1 MIVPANPRIA
11 IAGATG
17 AVGETLR
24 DLIVARSFPYQSLH
38 LLASQRSAGRVLEV
52 DGRTYCVEALEDFDF
67 AEVDI
72 AFFSCGTPIS
82 RIHAVRAARQGAL
95 VIDNTNAFRMDPD
108 TPLCVPQVNAHVL
121 STRPSSGIV
130 ANPNCSTIPLVRL
143 LQPLDRLFGVERVFV
158 STYQAASGAGANGI
172 AELEDGTR
180 ATLDDPGTPA
190 PHARFAVPL
199 PFNLIP
205 SIDAPLE
212 TGFTLE
218 EQKMTRESRK
228 ILERP
233 DLRLTATC
241 VRVPVVNAHSEA
253 AYILFRDPVDREAV
267 VAALQQAPEVLV
279 FDEGV
284 GSVAYPTPRYLVDPD
299 KVHVGRIR
307 KDPDDACGLWL
318 WLIADNLRIGAAL
331 NAIQIAE
338 ELVRAAAEDESLE
351 KVA

>member
-1 MIVPANPRIA
+1 MIVPARPRIA

-24 DLIVARSFPYQSLH
+24 DLIVARGFPYATLH
-38 LLASQRSAGRVLEV
+38 LLASQRSAGRLLEV
-52 DGRTYCVEALEDFDF
+52 DGRTYRVEALEDFDF
-67 AEVDI
+67 AQVDI
-72 AFFSCGTPIS
+72 AFFSCGTPVS
-82 RIHAVRAARQGAL
+82 RVHARRAAKAGAL
-95 VIDNTNAFRMDPD
+95 VIDNTNAFRMDAD

-121 STRPSSGIV
+121 ATRPASGIV

-180 ATLDDPGTPA
+180 AALADPDAPV

-199 PFNLIP
+199 PFNLVP

-218 EQKMTRESRK
+218 EQKMTQESRK

-241 VRVPVVNAHSEA
+241 VRVPVVNGHSET
-253 AYILFRDPVDREAV
+253 AYVLCRDPVDREAA
-267 VAALQQAPEVLV
+267 VAALHAAPEVLV
-279 FDEGV
+279 FDEGP
-284 GSVAYPTPRYLVDPD
+284 GRVAYPTPRYLADVDQ
-299 KVHVGRIR
+299 VHVGRIR
-307 KDPDDACGLWL
+307 TDPDDPRGLWL

-338 ELVRAAAEDESLE
+338 ALVRASTHASPLE